1 MIKKMRRFTASFILN
16 QQDADK
22 DHLEIYLKTN

>member
-1 MIKKMRRFTASFILN
+1 MRRLTASFFLN